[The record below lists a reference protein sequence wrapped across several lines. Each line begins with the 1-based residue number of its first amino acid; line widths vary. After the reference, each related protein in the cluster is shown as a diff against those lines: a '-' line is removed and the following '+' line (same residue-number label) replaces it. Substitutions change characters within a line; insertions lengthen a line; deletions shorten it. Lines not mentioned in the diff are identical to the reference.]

1 LKGRTMKSQAREIY
15 REAKAGLDDRGDVV
29 VSLSPAEKGTGVQLE
44 IESRVMS
51 MFGEQIRA
59 SVLDVIDNYE
69 LTDLKVRV
77 QDRGA
82 LDYVIRARLI
92 TAIERALREG

>member
-1 LKGRTMKSQAREIY
+1 MKSQAREIY

>member
-1 LKGRTMKSQAREIY
+1 MKSQARGIY
-15 REAKAGLDDRGDVV
+15 RESKAGLDDRGDVV
-29 VSLSPAEKGTGVQLE
+29 VYLSPAAKGTGVQLE

-51 MFGEQIRA
+51 MFGDRIRA
-59 SVLDVIDNYE
+59 SVLDVIENCQ

-77 QDRGA
+77 YDRGA

-92 TAIERALREG
+92 TAIERAVREG

>member
-1 LKGRTMKSQAREIY
+1 MKSQARVIY
-15 REAKAGLDDRGDVV
+15 RETKAGFDDRGDVV
-29 VSLSPAEKGTGVQLE
+29 VYLSPAEKGTGVQLD

-51 MFGEQIRA
+51 MFGDQIRA
-59 SVLDVIDNYE
+59 SVLDVIENYE

-77 QDRGA
+77 HDRGA

-92 TAIERALREG
+92 TAIERAVREG

>member
-1 LKGRTMKSQAREIY
+1 MKSQARVIY
-15 REAKAGLDDRGDVV
+15 RETQAGLDDRGDVV
-29 VSLSPAEKGTGVQLE
+29 VYLSPDEKGTGVQLD

-51 MFGEQIRA
+51 MFGDQIRA
-59 SVLDVIDNYE
+59 SVLDVIENYE

-77 QDRGA
+77 HDRGA

-92 TAIERALREG
+92 TAIERAVREG

>member
-1 LKGRTMKSQAREIY
+1 MKSQTRIIY
-15 REAKAGLDDRGDVV
+15 RETKAGIDDRGEVV
-29 VSLSPAEKGTGVQLE
+29 VYLSPAEKGTGVQLD

-51 MFGEQIRA
+51 MFGDQIRA
-59 SVLDVIDNYE
+59 SVLDVIENYE

-77 QDRGA
+77 HDRGA

-92 TAIERALREG
+92 TAIERAVREG

>member
-1 LKGRTMKSQAREIY
+1 MKSQARIIY

-29 VSLSPAEKGTGVQLE
+29 VHLSPAEKGTGVQLDL
-44 IESRVMS
+44 ESRVMS
-51 MFGEQIRA
+51 MFGDQIRA
-59 SVLDVIDNYE
+59 SVLDVIENYE

-77 QDRGA
+77 VDRGA

-92 TAIERALREG
+92 TAIERAVRE

>member
-1 LKGRTMKSQAREIY
+1 MQSQARGIY
-15 REAKAGLDDRGDVV
+15 RESKAGLDDRDDVV
-29 VSLSPAEKGTGVQLE
+29 VHLFPAAKGTGVQLE

-51 MFGEQIRA
+51 MFGDQIRA
-59 SVLDVIDNYE
+59 SVLDVIENYR

-77 QDRGA
+77 YDRGA

-92 TAIERALREG
+92 AAIERAVREG